1 MSKSS
6 PPPHRRASSRPNNG
20 VVAIVAVVVVAVIVG
35 FVAIG
40 LLVGNG
46 PSANPTANSLYSK
59 STTPT
64 APTQPPGHTQAP
76 PPVTAPPTTATT
88 TANLPP
94 LHCSTP
100 PKLPAKPLKFAKP
113 PSKSLAAN
121 ATWKVTLAT
130 NCGNIVMNLDGK
142 QAPQTV
148 SSFIFL
154 SQKKFF
160 DDTVCH
166 RLTTPDQGLSVLQC
180 GDPTGTG
187 SGGPGYGYGIE
198 NAPTNG
204 AYPTGTVAMA
214 RTTDPNSNGSQFFI
228 VYGDTTLPTDG
239 GGYSIFGNVVK
250 GLPIVQAIAAKGLA
264 ANGEAPAQP
273 ISILHVTVAKA

>member
-6 PPPHRRASSRPNNG
+6 PPPQRPSSRPNNG

-46 PSANPTANSLYSK
+46 PSASPLPAAGYGKTTAPT
-59 STTPT
+59 T
-64 APTQPPGHTQAP
+64 PTQPPGHTQAP
-76 PPVTAPPTTATT
+76 PVTQPPPTSAQPT
-88 TANLPP
+88 NLPA
-94 LHCSTP
+94 LHCTTP
-100 PKLPAKPLKFAKP
+100 PPLPKKPLQFAKP
-113 PSKSLAAN
+113 PAKTLAAN
-121 ATWKVTLAT
+121 ATWKVTLTT
-130 NCGNIVMNLDGK
+130 NCGDIVMNLDGK
-142 QAPQTV
+142 DAPQTV
-148 SSFIFL
+148 SSFLFL
-154 SQKKFF
+154 AQKKFF
-160 DDTVCH
+160 DDTKCH

-198 NAPTNG
+198 NAPADG

-239 GGYSIFGNVVK
+239 GGYSIFGKVTA

-264 ANGEAPAQP
+264 TDGESPAQP
-273 ISILHVTVAKA
+273 ISILHVTAAKA